1 MMNRG
6 IPSRQKGVAL
16 IIVLLILAMMTT
28 IAASMSERLWGQFAR
43 ATHTLDYQQAY
54 WYSLGVEALAKT
66 AIEKSYE
73 DDDDVIALDQPWAS
87 EEQVYPL
94 DNGQVQGHIVDM
106 QACFNL
112 NALAN
117 ATADLNGTSR
127 PFLVSVWQN
136 LLETMGVDSSQAEV
150 IADSTWEFV
159 DSNSVTNSPS
169 GVEERTYES
178 FDPAYLSPN
187 TFIAD
192 GSELRSVYQMSS
204 AIMQALSG
212 VVCALPDDD
221 WRLNVNTLKVA
232 QAPLLVALFSPTI
245 SLGQA
250 QELIESRPSEGW
262 DSVDTFLEQSELST
276 VTDAIKDDADG
287 YLTVDSRYFELDAQ
301 VSVGES
307 RVRLRSL
314 LYSSNRETVEVIR
327 RRFGGISER
336 VSNRS
341 AE

>member
-1 MMNRG
+1 MNSPAVTR
-6 IPSRQKGVAL
+6 SRGVAL

-73 DDDDVIALDQPWAS
+73 DDDDVIALDQPWAT

-117 ATADLNGTSR
+117 ATADLNATSR
-127 PFLVSVWQN
+127 PFLVSVLLN
-136 LLETMGVDSSQAEV
+136 LLEATGIDSAQAEV
-150 IADSTWEFV
+150 IADSTWEFI
-159 DSNSVTNSPS
+159 DSNSVTNSQT

-187 TFIAD
+187 TFLAD
-192 GSELRSVYQMSS
+192 GSEMRSVYQMSG
-204 AIMQALSG
+204 AIMQTLSG
-212 VVCALPDDD
+212 LVCALPDDD
-221 WRLNVNTLKVA
+221 WRLNVNTLSVA
-232 QAPLLVALFSPTI
+232 QAPLLVALFSPTL
-245 SLGQA
+245 SLSQA
-250 QELIESRPSEGW
+250 QELIESRPTDGW
-262 DSVDTFLEQSELST
+262 ESVETFLDQSALST
-276 VTDAIKDDADG
+276 VTDTIKDEADG

-301 VSVGES
+301 VTVGES

-314 LYSSNRETVEVIR
+314 LYSSNRETAEVIR